1 MRALYDTLNLLE
13 CIPLAVFIFCMF
25 VGRQKRWDII
35 TRFVTVIILLIFNLV
50 QLTLEIALEQ
60 SMFFSI
66 FLSVTW
72 TLYLIVSFGDF
83 LRAIRRK

>member
-13 CIPLAVFIFCMF
+13 CIPLAVFMFCMF

-50 QLTLEIALEQ
+50 QLTLEIALEE

-72 TLYLIVSFGDF
+72 TLYLLVSVRDF
-83 LRAIRRK
+83 YHAIKRK